1 MLRQSAKITAVAAD
15 PQGTTIGS
23 LRLQRVDA
31 KADSYRWWVLVVTS
45 IGALLAS
52 LTSGTLI
59 IALPDILRDLHTD
72 IFSLLWIVVGYT
84 VVTTVLVLNAGRLAD
99 QYGRTKTYILGFVVF
114 TLASILCA
122 LAPTAELL
130 IGGRVVQGIG
140 GAFMFANS
148 AALVTDAFPRREL
161 GRALG
166 INAMVVGAGLIL
178 GPVLGGWLTGFGWRF
193 VFWFNVPLGII
204 GIVAAVL
211 VLVEQQK
218 PQRSLGIDWSGS
230 TVYLVSLLALMTS
243 LAFGGI
249 YGWGTW
255 WIIGGFV
262 IFLVSLPLLAWVERR
277 VKQPLI
283 DLELMRDRLFLM
295 GNLTAML
302 NGIARNGVLFLL
314 VFYLQGV
321 KGMDPVT
328 AGISLAPLAVG
339 LLVLS
344 PISGILAD
352 KYGSRVL
359 ATAGMV
365 VTGVGLAGLT
375 TIAVDTPIWQLA
387 IWQLIVG
394 AGSGLFNSPN
404 TSAVMGVVPPAK
416 RGIGSGIRAMLTN
429 TGFVISI
436 ALAIGLITTAMSP
449 QVMVA
454 VFSGTQSGT
463 TGIDLGPFI
472 SALRLA
478 FGAGVIVSAIGA
490 VVSLLRGGHRSWEE
504 PSQPA
509 SAVHP

>member
-1 MLRQSAKITAVAAD
+1 MRDPVGMAGDTQRSRLVALRV
-15 PQGTTIGS
+15 
-23 LRLQRVDA
+23 QRVDA
-31 KADSYRWWVLVVTS
+31 SAPGYRWWVLFVTS

-52 LTSGTLI
+52 LTAGTLV
-59 IALPDILRDLHTD
+59 IALPDILRDLKTD

-99 QYGRTKTYILGFVVF
+99 RYGRSRTYILGFGVF
-114 TLASILCA
+114 TVASVWCA
-122 LAPTAELL
+122 LAPNALLL
-130 IGGRVVQGIG
+130 ILGRVIQGVG

-161 GRALG
+161 GKALG

-178 GPVLGGWLTGFGWRF
+178 GPILGGWLTSFGWRF
-193 VFWFNVPLGII
+193 VFWFNVPLGLLGII
-204 GIVAAVL
+204 AALL
-211 VLVEQQK
+211 VLVEQHK
-218 PQRSLGIDWSGS
+218 PQREVGLDWPGSG
-230 TVYLVSLLALMTS
+230 VYLVGLLALMTS

-255 WIIGGFV
+255 WIVGGFV
-262 IFLVSLPLLAWVERR
+262 LFVVSLAVLFWVEHH
-277 VKQPLI
+277 VQKPLI

-302 NGIARNGVLFLL
+302 NGVARNGVLFLL

-328 AGISLAPLAVG
+328 AGIALAPLAVG
-339 LLVLS
+339 MLVLS

-352 KYGSRVL
+352 RYGSREL
-359 ATAGMV
+359 ATAGMI
-365 VTGVGLAGLT
+365 VTAIGLAGLT
-375 TIAVDTPIWQLA
+375 TISVDTSIQELVL
-387 IWQLIVG
+387 WQLIVG
-394 AGSGLFNSPN
+394 AGSGVFNSPN

-454 VFSGTQSGT
+454 VFSGAQTGAQ
-463 TGIDLGPFI
+463 GIDLQPFI
-472 SALRLA
+472 DALRLA
-478 FGAGVIVSAIGA
+478 FGAGMVISLIGAGVSA
-490 VVSLLRGGHRSWEE
+490 LRGGHRSWEE
-504 PSQPA
+504 VPA
-509 SAVHP
+509 KGLAH